1 MTQRI
6 NEWIIDFMNLVFG
19 VGEETRQFWEEVLLP
34 EVSAHYGFSLG
45 ELYKFERNLNALYFS
60 LCEQINLKV
69 TEKPGANDTPTNE
82 NATRTKSGFQQSRT
96 AIQYQGSAQN
106 INVGNFSGGPQ
117 NNGAANNN
125 A

>member
-1 MTQRI
+1 MTDKKKDILEETKELAKPMSQRI

-34 EVSAHYGFSLG
+34 EVSAHYNFSLR

-69 TEKPGANDTPTNE
+69 TEKQGANDTPTND
-82 NATRTKSGFQQSRT
+82 NLNKGKL
-96 AIQYQGSAQN
+96 
-106 INVGNFSGGPQ
+106 GNFG
-117 NNGAANNN
+117 
-125 A
+125 